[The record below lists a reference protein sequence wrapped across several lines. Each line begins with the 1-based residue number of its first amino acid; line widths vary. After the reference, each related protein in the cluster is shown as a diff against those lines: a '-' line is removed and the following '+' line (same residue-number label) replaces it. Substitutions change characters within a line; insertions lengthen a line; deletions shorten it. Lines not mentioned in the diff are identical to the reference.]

1 MYLTGK
7 QIRRGLLVSLIV
19 LLVYAAAWYLV
30 AQVYGWEPFP
40 RWSTIASKLSDFK
53 PTMDNFYDGIRFTLD
68 RIGQSLKKVVNLLRE
83 GRWRPW

>member
-1 MYLTGK
+1 VYLSWK
-7 QIRRGLLVSLIV
+7 QVRRGLIVSLIV
-19 LLVYAAAWYLV
+19 LAVYTAAWYLV

-53 PTMDNFYDGIRFTLD
+53 PTADNFYDGIRFTLV
-68 RIGQSLKKVVNLLRE
+68 RIGQGLKKVVNLLRE